1 MFSDSRPQLSLRCGL
16 VLWACGVLAASPT
29 QASDGAVFS
38 SWRALRD
45 AGVVKQASDFSCG
58 LAALATYFTTYL
70 NDPLSEAALLRLLES
85 RGDDW
90 ELPAD
95 WREQGVSYSVLIAL
109 AAQLDVQAVGL
120 AVTPQR
126 LLSLQEPAIVRLH
139 PEGGAHFSVLRGIDS
154 EGRVQLAD
162 PRWGNRQ
169 LSRTQFLDLWLD
181 PALDAEAGTLL
192 LLHNTR
198 STRQQREGYFT
209 LVPGQPLLRPGLNT
223 PLSSGRFAG
232 GR

>member
-70 NDPLSEAALLRLLES
+70 NDPLSEAALLRLLEAQ
-85 RGDDW
+85 GDDW
-90 ELPAD
+90 GLPAD
-95 WREQGVSYSVLIAL
+95 WREQGVSYAILIAL
-109 AAQLDVQAVGL
+109 ATHL
-120 AVTPQR
+120 A
-126 LLSLQEPAIVRLH
+126 
-139 PEGGAHFSVLRGIDS
+139 
-154 EGRVQLAD
+154 
-162 PRWGNRQ
+162 
-169 LSRTQFLDLWLD
+169 QFLDLWLD
-181 PALDAEAGTLL
+181 PTLDAEVGTLL

-198 STRQQREGYFT
+198 RTRQQREGYFT
-209 LVPGQPLLRPGLNT
+209 LVPRLPLLRPGLNMA
-223 PLSSGRFAG
+223 LSAGWFADGR
-232 GR
+232 